1 MKKIIGILSVLLL
14 SVASFGQGVVSGHVY
29 EQDGIVPIEGVTIAF
44 SGYSWAGD
52 TLLYEFQT
60 DSLGSYNATMADG
73 RYAVSAFADGY
84 QAVFRPDSLLVG
96 EGQFMVNID
105 FILHENY
112 TPVRYVAARHFAN
125 DFVRLSWS
133 MSEPLLYEDFELGD
147 FSRFNWD
154 NTLSDFPWV
163 VDTTYAYEGAF
174 CMKSTCEGQAEG
186 RSEIEVSVYVPWS
199 GEMRFQSKISSETN
213 WDRGYFYIDNVKML
227 ECSGESDWEEHRFAL
242 TEGEHLF
249 RWAYIK
255 DAINDDGDD
264 CFYVDDIHFFVEE
277 GLKTERSFLYYD
289 LFRRRFDEEPT
300 LLASHLTDT
309 VFMEMGWNGLP
320 WGKYQW
326 GVSCRYEG
334 NRAMSDTVW
343 SAYLD
348 KDMTTA
354 FEVFVSTNVGLSASG
369 AEITLHSESNDYQGV
384 VDSNGHLALPN
395 VYRDNYL
402 VSVHLDGFVDY
413 VSDTLVSVM
422 EPTQYEV
429 ELREAVKGVDS
440 LYVSSTGWAVWRL
453 SDTLYR
459 NLQYFEI
466 QLDGEFVGATDRMF
480 YQFDVS
486 QMNSGDTC
494 FAQVRPIYLSDTCG
508 WCDCSWVYRSCV
520 DFQPTANGLTS
531 VIRDNGVLL
540 SWNYPANDSVMG
552 AVLYRDG
559 EFLGFVETDSYLDET
574 VEMQGV
580 AEYGLRVVY
589 DGEAVGSYY
598 SMACEET
605 ISITFPAFCDPPTKL
620 YAENYLDDNDEYGAL
635 VSWGDKPEPNEAWLH
650 YDNGH
655 YKNAV
660 GGGNEPVIFWSIRF
674 DAEDLADYQGTTF
687 RKIALFDVGAG
698 SYQLWI
704 YKGGETAPRTLIH
717 SQNMT
722 LSGFNA
728 WHEESIVPQIEVPEN
743 EPVWV
748 VIGQQGVSR
757 PAAVCEDMDDPDGRW
772 VSLNGVDWT
781 DLHTYNMHYTW
792 MLRAFVSDRF
802 GRMLP
807 LGSDSYSLQ
816 HYNLYRS
823 YNNSDYQKI
832 AEIPSIEGQQYYQY
846 RDVLLGE
853 THDHFYYKLTAV
865 YLSDENEECESD
877 FAASLAHPDKDYVM
891 VDDAWEIPEIQAEN
905 IDVYPN
911 PTDGQLVIEVSKMH
925 QVSVFNA
932 LGQCVI
938 SVHVNTNVLR
948 LDLSSFDNG
957 AYLLRVVTENGM
969 AMRRF
974 VVSR

>member
-1 MKKIIGILSVLLL
+1 MRKIIVILSLLLL
-14 SVASFGQGVVSGHVY
+14 SIASFGQGVVSGHVY
-29 EQDGIVPIEGVTIAF
+29 EQDGIVPIEGATIAF
-44 SGYSWAGD
+44 SGYSLAGD
-52 TLLYEFQT
+52 TLFLEFLTDTLGYYE
-60 DSLGSYNATMADG
+60 ATMEAG
-73 RYAVSAFADGY
+73 SYAVSAAAEGY
-84 QAVFRPDSLLVG
+84 QAVFYTDSLSVVD
-96 EGQFMVNID
+96 GQNLDDVD
-105 FILHENY
+105 FLLHEIY
-112 TPVRYVAARHFAN
+112 APVRYVAARHFAN

-133 MSEPLLYEDFELGD
+133 MNEPLLYEDFESGD

-163 VDTTYAYEGAF
+163 VDTTHAYEGEF

-186 RSEIEVSVYVPWS
+186 HSVIEVSVYVPWS

-213 WDRGYFYIDNVKML
+213 WDRGYFYIDDVKLL

-242 TEGEHLF
+242 TVGEHLF
-249 RWAYIK
+249 RWAYVK
-255 DAINDDGDD
+255 DATNDDGDD

-277 GLKTERSFLYYD
+277 GLKAEQSFQYFD

-309 VFMEMGWNGLP
+309 VFMEMGWNGLS

-348 KDMTTA
+348 QDMTTA
-354 FEVFVSTNVGLSASG
+354 FEISVTTNVGLSAGG
-369 AEITLHSESNDYQGV
+369 AEIVLHSESNDYQGV
-384 VDSNGHLALPN
+384 VNNDGHLVLPN

-429 ELREAVKGVDS
+429 ELREAVKGIDS
-440 LYVSSTGWAVWRL
+440 LYVSSTGWAVWEL

-466 QLDGEFVGATDRMF
+466 QLDGELVGSTERMF
-480 YQFDVS
+480 FQFDVS
-486 QMNSGDTC
+486 HLNPGDTC
-494 FAQVRPIYLSDTCG
+494 FAQVRPVYLSDTCEWHG
-508 WCDCSWVYRSCV
+508 CAWVYRSCA
-520 DFQPTANGLTS
+520 DFQSTMHGLTG

-540 SWNYPANDSVMG
+540 SWDYPVNDSVMG
-552 AVLYRDG
+552 AVLFRDG
-559 EFLGFVETDSYLDET
+559 EFLGFVEANSYLDET
-574 VEMQGV
+574 VEMQGI
-580 AEYGLRVVY
+580 AEYGLRVLY
-589 DGEAVGSYY
+589 DGEAIGSCY

-605 ISITFPAFCDPPTKL
+605 VSITFPAFCDPPTKL

-650 YDNGH
+650 YDNGQ

-674 DAEDLADYQGTTF
+674 DVEDLVDYQGTTI
-687 RKIALFDVGAG
+687 RKVALFDIGAG

-722 LSGFNA
+722 LFGSNA
-728 WHEESIVPQIEVPEN
+728 WHEESIVPQIEIPEN
-743 EPVWV
+743 EPIWV
-748 VIGQQGVSR
+748 VIGQQGISR
-757 PAAVCEDMDDPDGRW
+757 PAAVCADMDDPDGRW

-802 GRMLP
+802 GKMLP
-807 LGSDSYSLQ
+807 LGSDNYSLQ

-823 YNNSDYQKI
+823 YNNTDYQII
-832 AEIPSIEGQQYYQY
+832 AEIPSVEGQQYYQY
-846 RDVLLGE
+846 RDVLVGE
-853 THDHFYYKLTAV
+853 THNRFYYKLTAV

-877 FAASLAHPDKDYVM
+877 FAASLSHPDRDYVM
-891 VDDAWEIPEIQAEN
+891 VDDAWEIHEIQVEN
-905 IDVYPN
+905 IGVYPN
-911 PTDGQLVIEVSKMH
+911 PTDGQLVIEAPKMH

-932 LGQCVI
+932 LGQCVM
-938 SVHVNTNVLR
+938 SVDVNTDVLHI
-948 LDLSSFDNG
+948 DLSRFSKG
-957 AYLLRVVTENGM
+957 AYLLRIVMENGM

>member
-1 MKKIIGILSVLLL
+1 MLLV
-14 SVASFGQGVVSGHVY
+14 SAATFGQGVVSGHVY
-29 EQDGIVPIEGVTIAF
+29 EQDGIVPIEGATIAF
-44 SGYSWAGD
+44 SGYSLAGD
-52 TLLYEFQT
+52 TLQVEILTDTLGYYE
-60 DSLGSYNATMADG
+60 ATMEAG
-73 RYAVSAFADGY
+73 TFAVSAFAEGY
-84 QAVFRPDSLLVG
+84 QTVFLSDSLFI
-96 EGQFMVNID
+96 EDGQIWDDVD
-105 FILHENY
+105 FLLHEIY
-112 TPVRYVAARHFAN
+112 VPVRYVAARHFVN

-133 MSEPLLYEDFELGD
+133 MSEPLLYEDFESGD

-154 NTLSDFPWV
+154 NTLSDFPWT
-163 VDTTYAYEGAF
+163 VDTIHAYEEAY

-199 GEMRFQSKISSETN
+199 GEMCFHSKISSETN
-213 WDRGYFYIDNVKML
+213 WDRGYFYIDDVKMM

-255 DAINDDGDD
+255 DATNDDGDD

-277 GLKTERSFLYYD
+277 GLKSECSFQYFD

-309 VFMEMGWNGLP
+309 VFMEMGWNSLS

-354 FEVFVSTNVGLSASG
+354 FEVSVSTNVGLSASG
-369 AEITLHSESNDYQGV
+369 AEVVLHSESNDYQGV
-384 VDSNGHLALPN
+384 VDGNGHLALPN

-402 VSVHLDGFVDY
+402 VSVQLDGFVDY

-440 LYVSSTGWAVWRL
+440 LYVSSTGWAIWEL

-466 QLDGEFVGATDRMF
+466 QLDGELVGSTERMF
-480 YQFDVS
+480 FQFDVS
-486 QMNSGDTC
+486 HLNSGDSC
-494 FAQVRPIYLSDTCG
+494 MAQVRPVYLSDTCE
-508 WCDCSWVYRSCV
+508 WRDCLWVYRSCA
-520 DFQPTANGLTS
+520 DFQPTTSGLTG

-540 SWNYPANDSVMG
+540 SWDYPANDSVIG
-552 AVLYRDG
+552 AALYRGG
-559 EFLGFVETDSYLDET
+559 EFLGFVEADSYVDET

-598 SMACEET
+598 SMACEENV
-605 ISITFPAFCDPPTKL
+605 SITFPAFCDPPTKL

-635 VSWGDKPEPNEAWLH
+635 VSWGDRPEPVEAWLH
-650 YDNGH
+650 YDNGQ

-674 DAEDLADYQGTTF
+674 DAEDLVDFQGTTF

-704 YKGGETAPRTLIH
+704 YKGGDTAPRTLIH
-717 SQNMT
+717 SQNMS
-722 LSGFNA
+722 LSGSNA

-748 VIGQQGVSR
+748 VIGQQGLSR
-757 PAAVCEDMDDPDGRW
+757 PAAVCADMDDTNGRW

-792 MLRAFVSDRF
+792 MLRTFVSDRF
-802 GRMLP
+802 GKVMP
-807 LGSDSYSLQ
+807 LGSESYSLQ

-823 YNNSDYQKI
+823 YNNADYQKI
-832 AEIPSIEGQQYYQY
+832 AEVPSIEGQQFYQY
-846 RDVLLGE
+846 RDVLVYE
-853 THDHFYYKLTAV
+853 THNRFYYKLTAV

-877 FAASLAHPDKDYVM
+877 FAASLSHPDRDYVV
-891 VDDAWEIPEIQAEN
+891 VDDAWEIPENQIKN
-905 IDVYPN
+905 LDIYPN
-911 PTDGQLVIEVSKMH
+911 PTDGFLVVEASKM
-925 QVSVFNA
+925 QQINVFNA
-932 LGQCVI
+932 LGQIMLDKV
-938 SVHVNTNVLR
+938 VFGDMVQ
-948 LDLSSFDNG
+948 LDLSGF
-957 AYLLRVVTENGM
+957 ENGLYLIKVM
-969 AMRRF
+969 AQDGAMVRSF
-974 VVSR
+974 VISR